1 MATSKYRTVL
11 IKTLDNQYLVI
22 SPVVS
27 ASVHK
32 TNSISFPIYSSDLV
46 LEQDRLAEY
55 ELIKHLECREIF
67 NYFIEDKNNVILTYT
82 EL

>member
-1 MATSKYRTVL
+1 MATSKYKTIL
-11 IKTLDNQYLVI
+11 IKTLDNRYLVI

-27 ASVHK
+27 ESVYK
-32 TNSISFPIYSSDLV
+32 TNNISFPVYSSDLV

-67 NYFIEDKNNVILTYT
+67 NYFIEDLSNEPNSRR
-82 EL
+82 

>member
-1 MATSKYRTVL
+1 MATSKYKTIL
-11 IKTLDNQYLVI
+11 IKTLENRYLVI

-27 ASVHK
+27 ASVYK
-32 TNSISFPIYSSDLV
+32 TNNISFHVYGSDLV

-67 NYFIEDKNNVILTYT
+67 NYFIEDLSNEPNSRG
-82 EL
+82 

>member
-1 MATSKYRTVL
+1 MTTSKYKAIL
-11 IKTLDNQYLVI
+11 IKTLDNRYLVI

-32 TNSISFPIYSSDLV
+32 TTRLNFPIYSSDLV

-55 ELIKHLECREIF
+55 ELIKHLECHEIF
-67 NYFIEDKNNVILTYT
+67 KYFIEDLSNEPNSRR
-82 EL
+82 

>member
-67 NYFIEDKNNVILTYT
+67 NYFIEDLSNEPNSRR
-82 EL
+82 

>member
-1 MATSKYRTVL
+1 MTTSKYRTIL

-32 TNSISFPIYSSDLV
+32 TNSNSFPIYSSDLV

-67 NYFIEDKNNVILTYT
+67 NYFIEDKNNVATAHT

>member
-1 MATSKYRTVL
+1 MTTSKYKTIL
-11 IKTLDNQYLVI
+11 IKTLDNRYLVI
-22 SPVVS
+22 SPDVS

-32 TNSISFPIYSSDLV
+32 TNSLSFPIYSSDLV

-67 NYFIEDKNNVILTYT
+67 NYFIEDKNNVTTVHT